1 MASGD
6 LINNLWGDHR
16 ERNAQNPYGYG
27 GDYSDQMAGAGEG
40 WNTQPP
46 NQQDQS
52 LVYHPPDTRVD
63 PQPGQFSTRLMEGDQ
78 GKLADK
84 SHAAKSP
91 KYDFLQLA
99 QQGKYNYDNLGGI
112 LAELQGGPNARLWQ
126 GWTADKDKLRFSG
139 DPSQLAGEWNGVREV
154 DAIGAYN
161 SGNPTGFRWGAVD
174 PNAPSGGSDTSR
186 ALEAAIAANR
196 SAGNVAAPSVRPAE
210 TQPIAAASQSEEAA
224 AGITEAGIPGF
235 VILPNGAMVDRNHPL
250 YTQAVSAA
258 RPATPADGAMSS
270 VVAKTGDNLPA
281 DNKAALMQLLRQ
293 RMTQDLT
300 IDPNNP
306 VIRNQSD
313 AYSAKAERARRNYL
327 ADTAESRSPYAT
339 GSMRNE
345 ARMTA
350 EKLGQDTAG
359 FQAELMG
366 RELTN
371 RRQEIQQALDS
382 MGNMLTESERQA
394 LQRELAAADNALKR
408 YGIDTQNSQYFAGLS
423 QSDKHFYDQLSQAD
437 RLANLDDSFRNKQ
450 LGQQDSQ
457 FRDEMGFNT
466 ADRQA
471 YWDAVRRG
479 IL

>member
-1 MASGD
+1 
-6 LINNLWGDHR
+6 
-16 ERNAQNPYGYG
+16 
-27 GDYSDQMAGAGEG
+27 
-40 WNTQPP
+40 
-46 NQQDQS
+46 
-52 LVYHPPDTRVD
+52 
-63 PQPGQFSTRLMEGDQ
+63 
-78 GKLADK
+78 
-84 SHAAKSP
+84 
-91 KYDFLQLA
+91 
-99 QQGKYNYDNLGGI
+99 
-112 LAELQGGPNARLWQ
+112 
-126 GWTADKDKLRFSG
+126 
-139 DPSQLAGEWNGVREV
+139 
-154 DAIGAYN
+154 
-161 SGNPTGFRWGAVD
+161 
-174 PNAPSGGSDTSR
+174 
-186 ALEAAIAANR
+186 
-196 SAGNVAAPSVRPAE
+196 
-210 TQPIAAASQSEEAA
+210 
-224 AGITEAGIPGF
+224 
-235 VILPNGAMVDRNHPL
+235 MVDRNHPL